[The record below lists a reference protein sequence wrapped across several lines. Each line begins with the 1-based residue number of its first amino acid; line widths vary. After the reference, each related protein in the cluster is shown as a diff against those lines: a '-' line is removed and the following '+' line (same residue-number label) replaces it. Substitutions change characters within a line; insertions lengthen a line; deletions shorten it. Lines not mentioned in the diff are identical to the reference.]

1 MFQGV
6 DQLSTCLVLHINK
19 ILFVYMILG
28 KHVFLKKKK
37 KVSIVCD
44 ES

>member
-28 KHVFLKKKK
+28 KHVLKKKKK